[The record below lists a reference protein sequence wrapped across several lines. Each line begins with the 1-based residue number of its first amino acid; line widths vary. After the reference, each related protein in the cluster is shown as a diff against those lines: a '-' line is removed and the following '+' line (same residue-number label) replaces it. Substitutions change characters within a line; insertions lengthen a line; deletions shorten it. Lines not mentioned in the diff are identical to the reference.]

1 MNTSQVSAAGAFG
14 PLTRMFAFG
23 MVLLGAFAHQAGAQ
37 AVCEATD
44 HGMRADGSNNVAAL
58 TKTLAE
64 CAGQRIHFA
73 HGMYTFSPTGLAAGF
88 TVPANT
94 ALTGDGSQGPHQ
106 TVFRIAASGNFN
118 ALLWVR
124 NVSNVSIAGIRF
136 EGTTYESGCT
146 RHLDYGHAIYVQSDS
161 GQRHSVESVHIAN
174 NAFHDFNGQSWIT
187 INAADGSPG
196 VGLHSEIALNNNL
209 FDSDANLS
217 GGCAATGGIVYPVVM
232 VWLHGADKSAHGLV
246 SNVGVASNTF
256 NAAYVKG
263 AVAIWSGTNRISVQ
277 DNQIHDVGQRLPPA
291 PGTELGRYAIL
302 VYNSAHELPGL
313 HPETVWIVGN
323 EITNPVSCG
332 IYVAGG
338 IELEI
343 SRNRISGQ
351 SDRHDAALP
360 KGAIALN
367 HAAKVRAK
375 DNELS
380 NNYIGIASEGS
391 EVELGNNRI
400 AGGTPMKIV
409 RGEPGWSQ
417 NRKDLAAP

>member
-1 MNTSQVSAAGAFG
+1 MNASQVSAAGAFR

-44 HGMRADGSNNVAAL
+44 HGMRADSSDNVAAL
-58 TKTLAE
+58 TKTLVE

-73 HGMYTFSPTGLAAGF
+73 HGTYTFSPTGLAAGF

-246 SNVGVASNTF
+246 SNVSVASNTF

-263 AVAIWSGTNRISVQ
+263 AVASWSGTNRISVQ
-277 DNQIHDVGQRLPPA
+277 NNQIHDAGQRLPPA
-291 PGTELGRYAIL
+291 PGTELGRYAIV

-313 HPETVWIVGN
+313 KPETVWIVGN

-332 IYVAGG
+332 IYVAAGMD
-338 IELEI
+338 LEI

-351 SDRHDAALP
+351 SDRHDATLP

-380 NNYIGIASEGS
+380 NNYLGISSVVS

-417 NRKDLAAP
+417 SRKD